1 MKLHSVN
8 TGFFKLDGGAMFGV
22 VPKSIWNK
30 LNPAD
35 ENNMCNW
42 AMRCLLIETGSRKI
56 LIDTGIG
63 TKQSEKFFGYYYL
76 NGSDSMDGSLNALG
90 LERTDITDVI
100 LTHLHFDH
108 VGGAVSWNKQQTGF
122 EPAFPN
128 ATYHLS
134 ENHLLHAL
142 NPNPREKPSFLTENF
157 VPLQEAGVLNFVKAD
172 EELFSNVY
180 CRMVNGH
187 TVSMVCPEIHTP
199 NGVVFYGADLYPSSA
214 HIPTNYLMAYD
225 IEPLRCMEEKAYWN
239 NKISSE
245 KNKQFARHAG
255 VVNSYSKNHST
266 YQLNAKTQILLRQQL
281 LHHI

>member
-1 MKLHSVN
+1 MKLHTIN

-22 VPKSIWNK
+22 VPKSIWNR
-30 LNPAD
+30 LNKAD

-42 AMRCLLIETGSRKI
+42 AMRCLLIESGSRKI

-63 TKQSEKFFGYYYL
+63 TKQSEKFYGYYYL
-76 NGSDSMDGSLNALG
+76 NGNDSLDGSLQALG
-90 LERTDITDVI
+90 IERSDITDVI

-108 VGGAVSWNKQQTGF
+108 VGGAVAWNKQQTGY

-128 ATYHLS
+128 ATFHLS
-134 ENHLLHAL
+134 ESHLQHAL
-142 NPNPREKPSFLTENF
+142 NPNPREKASFLAENY

-199 NGVVFYGADLYPSSA
+199 NGVVFYGADLFPSAA
-214 HIPTNYLMAYD
+214 HIPTNYVMAYD
-225 IEPLRCMEEKAYWN
+225 IEPLKSMEERVYWN
-239 NKISSE
+239 QKISSE
-245 KNKQFARHAG
+245 NWNVFFEHDREVECAKIVKNE
-255 VVNSYSKNHST
+255 
-266 YQLNAKTQILLRQQL
+266 
-281 LHHI
+281 